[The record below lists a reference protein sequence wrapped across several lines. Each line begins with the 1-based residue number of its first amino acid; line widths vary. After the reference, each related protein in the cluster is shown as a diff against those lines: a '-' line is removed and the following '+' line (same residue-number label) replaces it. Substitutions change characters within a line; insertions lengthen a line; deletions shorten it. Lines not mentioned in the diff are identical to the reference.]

1 MADRCS
7 GEATHSLAGW
17 MTADIDV
24 VFLSPAAA
32 AAPPHYFTL
41 APPHAAKPRPVFMRD
56 PHLPALPPT
65 LRCTWLAHAR
75 GEPAEPRV
83 RAWAAAELG
92 CPPGALRLTRDAH
105 GRPQLDAPA
114 DFDLSW
120 SHSGDGLLVA
130 LGEGVEVGIDLERA
144 RPRPRA
150 LELAR
155 RFFHPAEAAWL
166 ATLPAIAR
174 EPAFLRLWCAKEAVL
189 KAHGRG
195 IAFGLHRF
203 ELREESLP
211 LEGVQL
217 AIVAGD
223 AELRGPWS
231 LREWVPCEGY
241 FAALAWRA
249 R

>member
-1 MADRCS
+1 
-7 GEATHSLAGW
+7 
-17 MTADIDV
+17 MTE
-24 VFLSPAAA
+24 
-32 AAPPHYFTL
+32 
-41 APPHAAKPRPVFMRD
+41 PR
-56 PHLPALPPT
+56 LPDLPPS

-83 RAWAAAELG
+83 RAWAATELG
-92 CPPGALRLTRDAH
+92 RASASLVLARDPH
-105 GRPQLDAPA
+105 GRPRLEAPA
-114 DFDLSW
+114 GFDLSW

-166 ATLPAIAR
+166 AALPDAAR
-174 EPAFLRLWCAKEAVL
+174 EPSFLRLWCAKEAVL

-203 ELREESLP
+203 ELREESVLP
-211 LEGVQL
+211 ESTQL

-223 AELRGPWS
+223 AELRGPGS
-231 LREWVPCEGY
+231 LREWVPCPGY
-241 FAALAWRA
+241 FAALAWRPN
-249 R
+249 

>member
-1 MADRCS
+1 
-7 GEATHSLAGW
+7 
-17 MTADIDV
+17 MTDAR
-24 VFLSPAAA
+24 L
-32 AAPPHYFTL
+32 PP
-41 APPHAAKPRPVFMRD
+41 
-56 PHLPALPPT
+56 LPPT
-65 LRCTWLAHAR
+65 LRCTWLPHAR
-75 GEPAEPRV
+75 GEPAEPLV

-92 CPPGALRLTRDAH
+92 CQPTALALARDLH
-105 GRPQLDAPA
+105 GRPRLAAPA
-114 DFDLSW
+114 GFDLSW
-120 SHSGDGLLVA
+120 SHSGEALLVA

-150 LELAR
+150 LELAQ

-166 ATLPAIAR
+166 ATLPGAAR

-203 ELREESLP
+203 ELREESLQH
-211 LEGVQL
+211 LEGAQL

-231 LREWVPCEGY
+231 LREWAPCAGY
-241 FAALAWRA
+241 FAALAWRP